1 MGNKFYSLVIP
12 GRPATKKNSS
22 RYIPKIHRLIP
33 SKAYQNYEKIA
44 VKALREQYKE
54 EPIDNPVIVTARYI
68 MDNRRA
74 WPDLVGLMQA
84 TGDIL
89 QRAGVIADDRYIVD
103 WSGTMIYDVDP
114 ENPKC
119 LITLQPI
126 PLNEHYESYWTL
138 DPKLLKRYE
147 EYVNGN

>member
-1 MGNKFYSLVIP
+1 MGNKLYNFVIP

-22 RYIPKIHRLIP
+22 QYIPKIHRLIP

-54 EPIDNPVIVTARYI
+54 EPIDNPVIVTAKYI

-89 QRAGVIADDRYIVD
+89 QKAGVIADDRYIVD
-103 WSGTMIYDVDP
+103 WNGTQIYDVDP
-114 ENPKC
+114 YNPEC
-119 LITLQPI
+119 LITIEPI
-126 PLNEHYESYWTL
+126 PMNWHYKSYWML

-147 EYVNGN
+147 EYERGE